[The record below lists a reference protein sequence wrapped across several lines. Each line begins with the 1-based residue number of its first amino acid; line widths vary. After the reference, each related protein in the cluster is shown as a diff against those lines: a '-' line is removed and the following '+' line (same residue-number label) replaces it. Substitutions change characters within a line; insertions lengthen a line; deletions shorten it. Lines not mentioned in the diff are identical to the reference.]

1 MRNNPFGRDLK
12 PFSPGVITK
21 KKKIYPIQPDMLLT
35 WQNKLSEKQVVSL
48 SLLHFEEMVLNT
60 LSKGK
65 RRNPLIPGN
74 RII

>member
-1 MRNNPFGRDLK
+1 
-12 PFSPGVITK
+12 
-21 KKKIYPIQPDMLLT
+21 MLLT
-35 WQNKLSEKQVVSL
+35 WQNKLSEKQAVSL